1 MLIIFFIFNLFF
13 PKTSLAQGQEYFK
26 YQENY
31 QVFIEKTNV
40 NNTYHSIS
48 TQKELFEITK
58 KTLNTRELALKS
70 YLNSL
75 RSRLPQFQSANPSD
89 TQKLIDQ
96 LLILENWLDQKAQ
109 SALTLNSQSDLQNY
123 ALDFNTKYLEIQQIA
138 YSSLVQHEVNQKTL
152 VLNELDTL
160 TQIMKTSPT
169 IKNQDWLPDIEA
181 TSSQIKSKLAESL
194 LETSSPQYNHQEFNS
209 FYQDSKEYLNEA
221 QQLLTKMFSN
231 LTIILI
237 KSKS

>member
-1 MLIIFFIFNLFF
+1 MLILFF
-13 PKTSLAQGQEYFK
+13 VLSLILPQPSFAQSQEYFK

-75 RSRLPQFQSANPSD
+75 KTRLPQYQSANPEA

-96 LLILENWLDQKAQ
+96 LQQLEVWLDQKAQ
-109 SALTLNSQSDLQNY
+109 SALTLNSDPDLKNY
-123 ALDFNTKYLEIQQIA
+123 ALEFNTKYLEIQQAA

-160 TQIMKTSPT
+160 AQLMKTSPS

-181 TSSQIKSKLAESL
+181 TSSQIKAKLSESL
-194 LETSSPQYNHQEFNS
+194 LESASPQYNHQEFNS
-209 FYQDSKEYLNEA
+209 FYADSKEYLNEA